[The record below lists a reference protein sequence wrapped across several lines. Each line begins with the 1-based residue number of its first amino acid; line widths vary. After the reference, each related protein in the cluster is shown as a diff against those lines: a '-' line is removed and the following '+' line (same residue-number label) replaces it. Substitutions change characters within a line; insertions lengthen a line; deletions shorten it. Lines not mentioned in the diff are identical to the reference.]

1 MKIKHLAVIVLSTL
15 AALIFA
21 PSEFS
26 ANAHGSG
33 SGMHSFHSGQHFRHG
48 RHNNRSNQW
57 APYGGLYALPPY
69 GYDPNVGSAQPAN
82 VVYMLGSPRARSCQY
97 VGDCD
102 GTGRRR
108 RDARRYSHSLL
119 SESVQP
125 FINSTTFG
133 ELLTV
138 LPICESFLCRCILL
152 AISRNEPDVHSN
164 TSGAQYLLNEP

>member
-1 MKIKHLAVIVLSTL
+1 MKIKHVAVIVLSTL

-21 PSEFS
+21 PAEFS

-97 VGDCD
+97 VRETVTVPAEGG
-102 GTGRRR
+102 GT
-108 RDARRYSHSLL
+108 RD
-119 SESVQP
+119 V
-125 FINSTTFG
+125 
-133 ELLTV
+133 TV
-138 LPICESFLCRCILL
+138 TRC
-152 AISRNEPDVHSN
+152 
-164 TSGAQYLLNEP
+164 